1 MIRMLIKNWWLLL
14 LRGIFAIA
22 FAIFIFLFLPFVPA
36 PLLREMAF
44 AGLVM
49 IFALFA
55 IVTGAITISAAV
67 RGAGQGGSA
76 WLLLAE
82 GVVVTTGGLVVL
94 LSPGLILE
102 HVIQLIALT
111 ALVMGALELAA
122 GFHLRR
128 HLTDEWLLVCGGV
141 TSMVFA
147 ACLFMARASGV
158 QAVLTWISIYA
169 LANGLAI
176 VGLALRLRSLRES
189 IHALAAAGDDRQSLG
204 PSGHYPALNPEQI
217 GLHFLVV
224 VFLGPEI
231 E

>member
-14 LRGIFAIA
+14 LRGIFAVA
-22 FAIFIFLFLPFVPA
+22 FAIFIFVFLPFVPA
-36 PLLREMAF
+36 PLLRELAF

-55 IVTGAITISAAV
+55 IVTGAITMAAAV

-82 GVVVTTGGLVVL
+82 GIVVTTGGLVVL

-111 ALVMGALELAA
+111 TLLVGALELLA

-128 HLTDEWLLVCGGV
+128 HLTDERLLLAGGV
-141 TSMVFA
+141 ISMVFA
-147 ACLFMARASGV
+147 AYLFLTRGGSV
-158 QAVLTWISIYA
+158 QSVLTWISIYA
-169 LANGLAI
+169 LTNGLAMT
-176 VGLALRLRSLRES
+176 GLALRLRGLRES
-189 IHALAAAGDDRQSLG
+189 IHALAG
-204 PSGHYPALNPEQI
+204 PVTTARASGQASMTQR
-217 GLHFLVV
+217 
-224 VFLGPEI
+224 
-231 E
+231 